1 MEREACSLFVDRG
14 EARFTSRAPHLHSA
28 TPRGAVEGA
37 AGAER
42 SELALDGAAARVA
55 SRRRHLDHA
64 ADPITRKRE
73 DPAFESDRS
82 FLTAAH
88 SDLKRIVATFPERAI
103 GT

>member
-1 MEREACSLFVDRG
+1 
-14 EARFTSRAPHLHSA
+14 
-28 TPRGAVEGA
+28 
-37 AGAER
+37 
-42 SELALDGAAARVA
+42 VA